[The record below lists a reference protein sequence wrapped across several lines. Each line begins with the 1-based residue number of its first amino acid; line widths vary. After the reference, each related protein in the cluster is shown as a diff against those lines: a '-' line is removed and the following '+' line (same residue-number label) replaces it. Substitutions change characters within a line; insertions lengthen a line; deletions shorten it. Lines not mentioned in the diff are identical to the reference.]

1 MTTST
6 PAVDSLQDQIRQ
18 QLSQSVN
25 QALIK
30 HQQELQL
37 EREQIK
43 CLTQLLS
50 SCINFSPDEHCLLA
64 IKRLTELLERH
75 QQASDRVCTVLN
87 TLTQSKDAQDLTVN
101 DQGEVVTCLRLDL
114 TELTQR
120 LKIDPAKQAKNL
132 AAAIRNPVAWSTLMN
147 AHPDPDGYQWQFPR
161 SKRGFYDRRN
171 LKIVGT
177 KMVTIEASPSAA
189 LN

>member
-6 PAVDSLQDQIRQ
+6 PAVDSPQDQIRH

-50 SCINFSPDEHCLLA
+50 SCINFSPDEHCVVA
-64 IKRLTELLERH
+64 INRLTELLDRH
-75 QQASDRVCTVLN
+75 QQASDRVCNVLN
-87 TLTQSKDAQDLTVN
+87 TLTQAKDAQGLTVN
-101 DQGEVVTCLRLDL
+101 DQGEVVTCIRLGL
-114 TELTQR
+114 SELAQR
-120 LKIDPAKQAKNL
+120 LKIDQDHKL
-132 AAAIRNPVAWSTLMN
+132 SAAIRNPLTWSKLIN

-161 SKRGFYDRRN
+161 SKRGFYRRSN
-171 LKIVGT
+171 LVIVGN
-177 KMVTIEASPSAA
+177 KKVAIEAAPSAA